1 MIAPK
6 LTTEKLEDLLRL
18 SRAIARADFEVD
30 RMLKAVS
37 SHSGLP
43 LGATITAAP
52 FTVDLPAGVSREII
66 DRVCRRA
73 SAMLEEG
80 RSILREHGVVP
91 PFPMPTDA
99 GTGDTVDLVHLAGL
113 IGKLRQKP
121 DAKWSDADVAA
132 MRERN
137 AAPTSISRLRG
148 FPSDPLHE
156 PEHDAPGLAPP
167 IARND

>member
-6 LTTEKLEDLLRL
+6 LTTENLEDLLRL
-18 SRAIARADFEVD
+18 SCAIARADFEVD

-37 SHSGLP
+37 SRSGLP

-66 DRVCRRA
+66 DRVCRHA

-80 RSILREHGVVP
+80 RSILRERGIEP
-91 PFPMPTDA
+91 PFPMPT

-113 IGKLRQKP
+113 IGKLRPKP
-121 DAKWSDADVAA
+121 DEKWSDADVTA

-137 AAPTSISRLRG
+137 AAPASINRLHDW
-148 FPSDPLHE
+148 PADPLHA
-156 PEHDAPGLAPP
+156 PEHEAPGLTPP